1 MLHGQIVI
9 AATARKC
16 CVSNS
21 CIRTGPVLSGTAG
34 VGALR
39 SECQFFGLCVGRAV
53 EYLVTL
59 QAQRRLSRP
68 HNQLSTKNLKNAKGP
83 RLCVGLLVF

>member
-1 MLHGQIVI
+1 MLQSY
-9 AATARKC
+9 RELDQ
-16 CVSNS
+16 S
-21 CIRTGPVLSGTAG
+21 AG
-34 VGALR
+34 SAQLR
-39 SECQFFGLCVGRAV
+39 MLYAPCVGRAV

-68 HNQLSTKNLKNAKGP
+68 HKQLSTKNLKNAKGP